1 MKSEKLIYQLVL
13 YENKFVTLTHYYSR
27 KINMPKSF
35 IAFFLII
42 APCCLLAQTTVN
54 IIPAPVSLSV
64 QEGQFLIDKN
74 TAVKFDAN
82 NKDLLHATNFFN
94 AFIKSISGEILPIN
108 SSTNKSI
115 SLQIKKTDNIG
126 DEGYLLKV
134 TPEAIQITANTKTGI
149 VYGMQTLFQT
159 LPHIRTNAI
168 LKIPCM
174 EIVDYPQFKWRGM
187 HLDVCRH
194 FFSTD
199 MVKEYI
205 DLMAT
210 YKFNTFHWHLTDDQG
225 WRIEIKKYPKLTSV
239 GAWRADRTGIPWH
252 ESQPTQPGEATDYG
266 GYYTQDQI
274 KNIVA
279 YAAERNITIV
289 PEIEMPGH
297 SAAAIASYPW
307 LSCTQQQQSTITGG
321 VYPQSFQTSLCPSN
335 DSVYIFLENVLSE
348 VMQLFPSKYIHVGGD
363 EVDKTPWKN
372 DPRCQAFMKKKGYTN
387 EDQLQSYLMQR
398 MEKFLMSHGRKL
410 IGWDEILEGGLAP
423 EATVMSWRGESGG
436 IQAAKMKHDVV
447 MTPGKPLY
455 FDHYQAGPEGEPLAF
470 GGFNS
475 LKMVYEYN
483 PIPKELGT
491 EFSKYVL
498 GAQANIWAEMISTVQ
513 HLEYMALPR
522 MLALS
527 ETVWS
532 PEKNKNFE
540 NFYQR
545 LQQHLIWFD
554 QKGINYSKGNFTVA
568 IQPIS
573 RDGKLYVQLSS
584 EIPGASI
591 YYTLDG
597 TEPGIGNIKYEQ
609 LVQIQSST
617 ILKAVTVVNDKVM
630 GMKAAEQNF
639 VMHKA
644 LGKNV
649 VYATPVSRY
658 YMADGPNSL
667 TDGVRGTLAVSRYWH
682 GFPGNDLVATIDLGE
697 ETLVQKITLGCLQNY
712 RDWIF
717 LPQSVTYEISIDG
730 KNFINVG
737 MVNNDISPDEKN
749 PVIKNFTANFSTQ
762 NAKYIRVTAKNLGEC
777 PKGHPGEGKTAWLFA
792 DEIIVE

>member
-1 MKSEKLIYQLVL
+1 ML
-13 YENKFVTLTHYYSR
+13 
-27 KINMPKSF
+27 KSF
-35 IAFFLII
+35 IAFFLFLT
-42 APCCLLAQTTVN
+42 PCYLFAQPAVN

-64 QEGQFLIDKN
+64 HEGQFFLDQN
-74 TAVKFDAN
+74 TALKFDTN
-82 NKDLLHATNFFN
+82 NKDLFHAATFFN
-94 AFIKSISGEILPIN
+94 AYIKNISGETLPVN
-108 SSTNKSI
+108 TSTKKSI
-115 SLQIKKTDNIG
+115 SLQIKKIDNIG
-126 DEGYLLKV
+126 DEGYILKV

-159 LPHIRTNAI
+159 LPHIRTNAT

-174 EIVDYPQFKWRGM
+174 EILDYPQFKWRGM

-194 FFSTD
+194 FFSPD

-205 DLMAT
+205 DLMAM

-239 GAWRADRTGIPWH
+239 GAWRADRSGIPWN
-252 ESQPTQPGEATDYG
+252 ESQPTQPGEATNYG

-274 KNIVA
+274 REIVA

-297 SAAAIASYPW
+297 SAAAIAAYPW
-307 LSCTQQQQSTITGG
+307 LSCSQQPQLTITGG
-321 VYPQSFQTSLCPSN
+321 VYPPSFQTSFCPSN
-335 DSVYIFLENVLSE
+335 DSVYLFLENVLTE

-372 DPRCQAFMKKKGYTN
+372 DPRCQAFMKKMGYTN
-387 EDQLQSYLMQR
+387 EEQLQSYLIQR
-398 MEKFLMSHGRKL
+398 MEKFLMNHGRKL

-455 FDHYQAGPEGEPLAF
+455 FDHYQAGPEGEPLAI

-475 LKMVYEYN
+475 LKMVYDYY
-483 PIPKELGT
+483 PVPKVLGA

-498 GAQANIWAEMISTVQ
+498 GAQANIWAEFISTVQ

-527 ETVWS
+527 EVVWS
-532 PEKNKNFE
+532 SEKNKNFG

-545 LQQHLIWFD
+545 LQQHFKWFD
-554 QKGINYSKGNFTVA
+554 QKGINYSKGNFKVA

-597 TEPGIGNIKYEQ
+597 SEPGIGNIKYEQ
-609 LVQIQSST
+609 PVQIQAST

-630 GMKAAEQNF
+630 GMKAAEQSF

-667 TDGVRGTLAVSRYWH
+667 TDGVRGTFAVGKYWH
-682 GFPGNDLVATIDLGE
+682 GFSGNDLVATIDLGE

-737 MVNNDISPDEKN
+737 TVNNNISPDEKN
-749 PVIKNFTANFSTQ
+749 PVIKNFTANFSAQ
-762 NAKYIRVTAKNLGEC
+762 HARYIRVTAKNLGEC